1 MTKKAAAQVLAV
13 GCVSVIAAVILA
25 EAYLTFRSQ
34 TRPSLPFYN
43 RLYPYVMFRPHENT
57 TSISAETLAMSH
69 HKRNVEHYTN
79 EDGFRVSAPG
89 YILPREKPAG
99 QLRIA
104 FLGGSAVQLGST
116 FETTLPGSFKT
127 LLQAKHPGRDIE
139 VINAGIVSCV
149 SRQSIAHLVFT
160 LVDYQPDIVILHD
173 GVNDLGLPLSY
184 ESRANF
190 PYNFTTMEEAWEAYR
205 SSQQASLLRL
215 MLDRSHLAAALRSRF
230 GAQQQ
235 ARNTV
240 GAALGTGLAPHALPA
255 REIAGNTAF
264 LESHVAGYLSNWQKL
279 VDFSRAYRYK
289 PVCVLQPTAALD
301 REFALKITME
311 QFGLERETAEEWYE
325 ALSQLYGEASRQIG
339 LLRDR
344 NPGVIFLDMKGD
356 LLPAKD
362 YFWDLVHVYDEI
374 NIRLAERVY
383 ESIKPLID
391 ESLAESLP
399 ADKPPDGP

>member
-1 MTKKAAAQVLAV
+1 MTKKAAAQYLA
-13 GCVSVIAAVILA
+13 IACGSLMAAIILA
-25 EAYLTFRSQ
+25 EIYLTFRAQ
-34 TRPSLPFYN
+34 ARPSLPFYN
-43 RLYPYVMFRPHENT
+43 RLYPYVMFRPHEST
-57 TSISAETLAMSH
+57 TSISGEKLAMSH
-69 HKRNVEHYTN
+69 HTRNVEHHTN

-89 YILPREKPAG
+89 YALPRAKPAG

-116 FETTLPGSFKT
+116 FETTLPGSLKT
-127 LLQAKHPGRDIE
+127 LLQTKHPGRDVE
-139 VINAGIVSCV
+139 VINAGIQSCV

-190 PYNFTTMEEAWEAYR
+190 PYNFTTMEEAWDAYR
-205 SSQQASLLRL
+205 APHQASLLRL
-215 MLDRSHLAAALRSRF
+215 LLDRSHLAAALRSRF
-230 GAQQQ
+230 GAQQGQ
-235 ARNTV
+235 R
-240 GAALGTGLAPHALPA
+240 AADAAMGTALAPHALPA

-279 VDFSRAYRYK
+279 IDLSHAYHYK
-289 PVCVLQPTAALD
+289 PVCILQPTAALD
-301 REFALKITME
+301 REFALKVTME
-311 QFGLERETAEEWYE
+311 QFGLTEETAEEWHE

-339 LLRDR
+339 ALQEK
-344 NPGVIFLDMKGD
+344 NPGVILLDMKSD

-374 NIRLAERVY
+374 NMRLAERIC
-383 ESIKPLID
+383 ENIKPLVD
-391 ESLAESLP
+391 ESLAESLTAGEP
-399 ADKPPDGP
+399 ADAP